1 MQQRRKRG
9 EHVCSPSSWRFL
21 PTAVFLKGCLLRL
34 HSFYKFFSFFFRG
47 WGRVLI
53 RFSVAASRVP
63 RREDVLQRNYENS
76 ASLLEKLRNKY
87 LDLQYLDIFHSNST
101 YVKGFQER
109 YQKLQ
114 KKTFQ
119 SREGHS
125 LKCCHIILHSLFE
138 PKMCILEG
146 ILSVA

>member
-1 MQQRRKRG
+1 M
-9 EHVCSPSSWRFL
+9 VCVRI
-21 PTAVFLKGCLLRL
+21 
-34 HSFYKFFSFFFRG
+34 SFYKFFSFFFRG

-63 RREDVLQRNYENS
+63 RRDVLQRNYENS

>member
-1 MQQRRKRG
+1 M
-9 EHVCSPSSWRFL
+9 VCVL
-21 PTAVFLKGCLLRL
+21 I
-34 HSFYKFFSFFFRG
+34 SFYKFFLSFSNGKRIFRG
-47 WGRVLI
+47 WGRVLF
-53 RFSVAASRVP
+53 RFSVSASQVP
-63 RREDVLQRNYENS
+63 RREDVLQRYYENS

-87 LDLQYLDIFHSNST
+87 LDLQYLDIFHSNAT
-101 YVKGFQER
+101 YVKGLQEK

-114 KKTFQ
+114 KKPFQ

-125 LKCCHIILHSLFE
+125 LKCCHITKLHSLFE